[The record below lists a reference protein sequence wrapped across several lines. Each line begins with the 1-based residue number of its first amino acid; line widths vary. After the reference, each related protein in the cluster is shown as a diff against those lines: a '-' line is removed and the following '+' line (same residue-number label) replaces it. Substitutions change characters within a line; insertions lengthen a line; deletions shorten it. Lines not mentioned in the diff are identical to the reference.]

1 MWPGRR
7 KQAMLLSASNARGLL
22 ASSYLGKLY
31 SGALRRAAVPYLG
44 AVLGPFQSG
53 ALKGRGTDLPIFAS
67 RLHLLRA
74 KNMVISCAS
83 I

>member
-1 MWPGRR
+1 MDWRGGPMWPGRR

-44 AVLGPFQSG
+44 AVLGPFSEWCAEG
-53 ALKGRGTDLPIFAS
+53 AR
-67 RLHLLRA
+67 H
-74 KNMVISCAS
+74 
-83 I
+83 